1 MALVALVILGS
12 FAIISLATF
21 RGEDTTPQDSVAKPQ
36 VKKQKPQSAKADTL
50 RKAKVMGSIPDYDP
64 TVRGTLTDS
73 LGNPMTGVVVSDG
86 YSCTV
91 TNDKGMYIFMRDKN
105 ARFVWYSVPADCEIP
120 THSATDRTAF
130 FYKPLLKKRNEY
142 NFTLKRLPGGPEHDY
157 KLIVFGDPQI
167 TNAFSPYYTG
177 PNDNPI
183 QKSDLARFTDE
194 TMTDVRQTIA
204 SLPASM
210 PVYAISMG
218 DDVQYYGGY
227 NASLE
232 RQIREALGSS
242 RATVFSVI
250 GNHDQDG
257 KSLYVRKWEENF
269 GPTDFSFDRGDVHYV
284 CLNDVHFYRGMLYWQ
299 PGELTASQLRWL
311 HEDLSFV
318 NHDKKVVLCYHIP
331 LTMGNRPRRG
341 ASPLNLDSEPGHYSS
356 SVLKRVL
363 NELKAFKGGY
373 ELFCGHTHFAINH
386 EIDFNGGHILEHCH
400 AAACGNIWQSN
411 INICGTPNGYY
422 VYSLNG
428 TNITD
433 CYYKGTFW
441 PRSRQMTLFRAS
453 TDFNGE
459 SYAADWQL
467 PEDSGAIIANV
478 FNADLRWRVY
488 AVENGVEREMRR
500 VNHQGQDA
508 FATGY
513 HHRYSKSVS
522 YQFVSKKNGYLIMN
536 HLYYYVPRSA
546 ESRIM
551 VKVKDAYGN
560 TYTSST
566 DDVIS
571 EPFFN
576 FAHYYEEKR

>member
-1 MALVALVILGS
+1 MKGKRTHIYIMALVALVILGS

-227 NASLE
+227 
-232 RQIREALGSS
+232 
-242 RATVFSVI
+242 
-250 GNHDQDG
+250 
-257 KSLYVRKWEENF
+257 
-269 GPTDFSFDRGDVHYV
+269 
-284 CLNDVHFYRGMLYWQ
+284 
-299 PGELTASQLRWL
+299 
-311 HEDLSFV
+311 
-318 NHDKKVVLCYHIP
+318 
-331 LTMGNRPRRG
+331 G
-341 ASPLNLDSEPGHYSS
+341 A
-356 SVLKRVL
+356 
-363 NELKAFKGGY
+363 
-373 ELFCGHTHFAINH
+373 
-386 EIDFNGGHILEHCH
+386 
-400 AAACGNIWQSN
+400 
-411 INICGTPNGYY
+411 
-422 VYSLNG
+422 
-428 TNITD
+428 
-433 CYYKGTFW
+433 
-441 PRSRQMTLFRAS
+441 
-453 TDFNGE
+453 
-459 SYAADWQL
+459 
-467 PEDSGAIIANV
+467 DSGARLA
-478 FNADLRWRVY
+478 R
-488 AVENGVEREMRR
+488 NGV
-500 VNHQGQDA
+500 
-508 FATGY
+508 
-513 HHRYSKSVS
+513 
-522 YQFVSKKNGYLIMN
+522 
-536 HLYYYVPRSA
+536 
-546 ESRIM
+546 
-551 VKVKDAYGN
+551 
-560 TYTSST
+560 
-566 DDVIS
+566 
-571 EPFFN
+571 
-576 FAHYYEEKR
+576 